1 MVKRKC
7 ANCLYADGCIDRKVA
22 CGNFYPVD
30 DELLNDKQIKR
41 MIDEGLDILKVKT
54 IRVLIISTYV
64 FFICGSVVLKPLI
77 NHSLNLFIIK

>member
-41 MIDEGLDILKVKT
+41 MIDERLESYRAAYEEYIGADDENP
-54 IRVLIISTYV
+54 YG
-64 FFICGSVVLKPLI
+64 FYF
-77 NHSLNLFIIK
+77 